1 MRKLRLPDRTGEMPK
16 LGHQDIKLINDL
28 GMDNIQHQA
37 KEIVSEKLTEA
48 QADPKMPAAGN
59 PVYKG
64 MHACRATSRNEL
76 KIAHGIPAEK
86 KLSDTNLES
95 VVNLLSRWIAREYN
109 FYKKE
114 SDMKQTNI
122 NSFSEE

>member
-16 LGHQDIKLINDL
+16 LNHTDIRLIDDL
-28 GMDNIQHQA
+28 GMDKIQDQA
-37 KEIVSEKLTEA
+37 KKIVSGKLTKPK
-48 QADPKMPAAGN
+48 ADPKIPAAGN

-64 MHACRATSRNEL
+64 MYACRATSRKEL

-86 KLSDTNLES
+86 ELSDTNLES

-109 FYKKE
+109 FYKEE
-114 SDMKQTNI
+114 SEMKQTDI
-122 NSFSEE
+122 RKYS

>member
-16 LGHQDIKLINDL
+16 LNHTDIRLIDDL
-28 GMDNIQHQA
+28 GMDKIQDQA
-37 KEIVSEKLTEA
+37 KKIVSGKLTK
-48 QADPKMPAAGN
+48 PKANPKIPAAGN

-64 MHACRATSRNEL
+64 MYACRATSRKEL

-86 KLSDTNLES
+86 ELSNTNLES

-109 FYKKE
+109 FYKE
-114 SDMKQTNI
+114 ENSKQKDLGD
-122 NSFSEE
+122 FS

>member
-16 LGHQDIKLINDL
+16 LNHTDIRLIGDL
-28 GMDNIQHQA
+28 GMDKIQDQA
-37 KEIVSEKLTEA
+37 KKIVSQKLTEA
-48 QADPKMPAAGN
+48 QADPKIPAAGN

-64 MHACRATSRNEL
+64 MYACRATSRKEL

-86 KLSDTNLES
+86 ELSNTNLES

-109 FYKKE
+109 FYRE
-114 SDMKQTNI
+114 ENSKQKDLED
-122 NSFSEE
+122 FS